1 MIAPRAD
8 SDLSLLLTERPSAVD
23 YAAGP
28 VQPPAP
34 PSLVAWGFRDGKEP
48 NLGRKHP
55 DRNPGGSRPVGPGRP
70 TVERPQDPGAASRAD
85 PKSIQDFKDLIM
97 RQS

>member
-8 SDLSLLLTERPSAVD
+8 RDLSLLLTERPSAVD

-34 PSLVAWGFRDGKEP
+34 AVTSC
-48 NLGRKHP
+48 LGISR
-55 DRNPGGSRPVGPGRP
+55 RERAQCGQETSRPEPRRIEDRWARSTNCEASSGPR
-70 TVERPQDPGAASRAD
+70 AALRAD